1 MTAKMGRGYIVGL
14 CSVVAVIGL
23 SGCNGN
29 QVTPDN
35 SLPVLANFDF
45 LELGMSY
52 DEVVDKVGEADRDI
66 GSGIFLMVYQLDD
79 GTELILSFPSLD
91 NLTAVHLYNPE
102 TDDCQRILGY

>member
-1 MTAKMGRGYIVGL
+1 MTSKMGRGCIVGV
-14 CSVVAVIGL
+14 CSVVAIIGL

-29 QVTPDN
+29 LVPPDN
-35 SLPVLANFDF
+35 SLPVIADFDF

-52 DEVVDKVGEADRDI
+52 DEVVGKVGEADSDI
-66 GSGIFLMVYQLDD
+66 GSGIHLKVYQLED

-102 TDDCQRILGY
+102 SDDRQQILG